1 MGLPHPGAA
10 SAINAASAV
19 RGRIEVPGDKSI
31 THRALLLNALAQG
44 GAQIRGAGLGGDC
57 RSSIA
62 CLQGLGVSVRQD
74 GGQLAIDS
82 PGIGGFDEPA
92 SPLDC
97 GNSGTTMRLLL
108 GLLAGCGRFAVVIG
122 DDSLSARPMGR
133 VAGPLRRMGA
143 RIFGRGAGELAPL
156 AVDPASLSGTKIDV
170 PVASAQVKSALL
182 IAGLNASGITRIRQP
197 ARSRDHT
204 EIMLAA
210 MGARLEIDGAE
221 LAIEGGQQLKPVDVD
236 VPGDFSSAAFWLVLG
251 ASHPDA
257 RLEVAN
263 VGINP
268 TRAGTLSILERMG
281 AEIAIEPN
289 PAGAE
294 PSANLAVAS
303 STLKGTEIGGA
314 EIPMV
319 IDELPVLAVAATQAN
334 GTTSIRDAAELRV
347 KETDRITATVKNL
360 RAMGAHIEELP
371 DGMVIE
377 GPTPL
382 RGAQLDSHGDHRV
395 AMAMAVAASIG
406 GSESRIDDSA
416 AVNVSYPGFFDEL
429 GRVCAA

>member
-1 MGLPHPGAA
+1 MQLPQPGAA
-10 SAINAASAV
+10 SAVAAAKAV
-19 RGRIEVPGDKSI
+19 RGRIRVPGDKSI
-31 THRALLLNALAQG
+31 THRALLLNALARGQ
-44 GAQIRGAGLGGDC
+44 ARIRGAGLGGDC

-62 CLQGLGVSVRQD
+62 CLQGLGVSVRREN
-74 GGQLAIDS
+74 GQITVES
-82 PGIGGFDEPA
+82 PGAGGFEEPA

-108 GLLAGCGRFAVVIG
+108 GLLAGCGRFAVVVG
-122 DDSLSARPMGR
+122 DESLSARPMGR

-143 RIFGRGAGELAPL
+143 QISGRGGGELAPL
-156 AVDPASLSGTKIDV
+156 AINPASLCGTRIDV

-182 IAGLNASGITRIRQP
+182 IAGLSAEGVTRVSQP

-210 MGARLEIDGAE
+210 MGARLEIDGAD
-221 LAIEGGQQLKPVDVD
+221 LAIEGGQQLMQVDVD

-257 RLEVAN
+257 RLELAN
-263 VGINP
+263 VGLNP
-268 TRAGTLSILERMG
+268 TRAGTLSVLERMG
-281 AEIAIEPN
+281 AEIAIDPS

-294 PSANLAVAS
+294 PSGNLAVES
-303 STLKGTEIGGA
+303 SALSATDIGGA
-314 EIPMV
+314 EIPIV
-319 IDELPVLAVAATQAN
+319 IDELPVLAVAATQAQ
-334 GTTSIRDAAELRV
+334 GTTNIRDAGELRV
-347 KETDRITATVKNL
+347 KETDRIAATVGNL
-360 RAMGAHIEELP
+360 RAMGARIEELP

-382 RGAQLDSHGDHRV
+382 KGARLDSHGDHRV
-395 AMAMAVAASIG
+395 AMAMAVAACIAEG
-406 GSESRIDDSA
+406 ESRIAGSA
-416 AVNVSYPGFFDEL
+416 AVDISYPGFFDEL

>member
-1 MGLPHPGAA
+1 M
-10 SAINAASAV
+10 INAASAV
-19 RGRIEVPGDKSI
+19 RGRLTVPGDKSI
-31 THRALLLNALAQG
+31 THRALLLNAMARG
-44 GAQIRGAGLGGDC
+44 GARIRGAGLGGDC

-62 CLQGLGVSVRQD
+62 CLQGLGVSVRRD
-74 GGQLAIDS
+74 GDQLAIDS
-82 PGIGGFDEPA
+82 PGMGGLDEPA
-92 SPLDC
+92 IPLDC

-108 GLLAGCGRFAVVIG
+108 GLLAGCGRFAVVVG
-122 DDSLSARPMGR
+122 DESLSARPMGR
-133 VAGPLRRMGA
+133 VADPLRRMGA
-143 RIFGRGAGELAPL
+143 RISGRGGGELAPL
-156 AVDPASLSGTKIDV
+156 AVDPAALCGTRIDV

-182 IAGLNASGITRIRQP
+182 IAGLNAAGVTRIRQP

-221 LAIEGGQQLKPVDVD
+221 LAIEGGQQLTPVDVD

-257 RLEVAN
+257 RLEIAN

-268 TRAGTLSILERMG
+268 TRAGTLAVLERMG
-281 AEIAIEPN
+281 ADIAIEPS

-294 PSANLAVAS
+294 PSGNLAVES
-303 STLKGTEIGGA
+303 SVLRATEIGGA
-314 EIPMV
+314 EIPII
-319 IDELPVLAVAATQAN
+319 IDELPVLAVAATQAE
-334 GTTSIRDAAELRV
+334 GTTSIRDAGELRV
-347 KETDRITATVKNL
+347 KETDRITATVRNL
-360 RAMGAHIEELP
+360 RAMGARIEELS

-395 AMAMAVAASIG
+395 AMAMAVAASIAG
-406 GSESRIDDSA
+406 GESRIDDSA

>member
-1 MGLPHPGAA
+1 MKLPHLGAA
-10 SAINAASAV
+10 SPINAAATV
-19 RGRIEVPGDKSI
+19 RGRIRVPGDKSI

-44 GAQIRGAGLGGDC
+44 GARIRGAGLGGDC

-62 CLQGLGVSVRQD
+62 CLQGLGVSVLRD
-74 GGQLAIDS
+74 GDQLAIDS
-82 PGIGGFDEPA
+82 PGVDGFDEPA

-122 DDSLSARPMGR
+122 DESLSARPMGR
-133 VAGPLRRMGA
+133 VAAPLRQMGA
-143 RIFGRGAGELAPL
+143 RIFGRGGGELAPL
-156 AVDPASLSGTKIDV
+156 AVNPASLSGTQIDV

-182 IAGLNASGITRIRQP
+182 IAGLNADGVTRIRQP

-210 MGARLEIDGAE
+210 MGAGLEIDGAE
-221 LAIEGGQQLKPVDVD
+221 LTIAGGQRLEPVDVD

-257 RLEVAN
+257 SLEIAN

-268 TRAGTLSILERMG
+268 TRAGTLSVLERMG
-281 AEIAIEPN
+281 AKIAIDPN

-294 PSANLAVAS
+294 PSGNLAVDS
-303 STLKGTEIGGA
+303 SSLNATEIGGA
-314 EIPMV
+314 EIPIL
-319 IDELPVLAVAATQAN
+319 IDELPVLAVAATQAE
-334 GTTSIRDAAELRV
+334 GTTSIRDAGELRI
-347 KETDRITATVKNL
+347 KETDRISATVRNL
-360 RAMGAHIEELP
+360 TAMGARIEELP

-382 RGAQLDSHGDHRV
+382 RGARLDSHGDHRV
-395 AMAMAVAASIG
+395 AMAMAVAASIAG
-406 GSESRIDDSA
+406 GESRIDDAA
-416 AVNVSYPGFFDEL
+416 AVDISYPGFFDEL